1 MDELL
6 TIEHF
11 RSHIG
16 KTVRFKG
23 TPYAF
28 TLDRVEAEAEAPPE
42 GYARAPFMLIF
53 RGPSKT
59 DVMRAGI
66 YECQIEKGPTF
77 TLHVMPIHTPRPD
90 RQEYQSAFN

>member
-1 MDELL
+1 MDIL
-6 TIEHF
+6 TIGHF
-11 RSHIG
+11 KPHTG

-28 TLDRVEAEAEAPPE
+28 VLDRVEGDSGPPPA
-42 GYARAPFMLIF
+42 GYSRAPFVVIF

-59 DVMRAGI
+59 DVMRSGI
-66 YECQIEKGPTF
+66 YDCEIEDGPIYN
-77 TLHVMPIHTPRPD
+77 LHVMPIHTPRPD

>member
-1 MDELL
+1 MDTL

-11 RSHIG
+11 KPHTG

-23 TPYAF
+23 TAYAF
-28 TLDRVEAEAEAPPE
+28 VLDRVEGNSGPPPA
-42 GYARAPFMLIF
+42 GYSRAPFIVVF

-66 YECQIEKGPTF
+66 YECEIEGGATYS
-77 TLHVMPIHTPRPD
+77 LHVMPIQTD
-90 RQEYQSAFN
+90 RANVQEYQSAFN

>member
-1 MDELL
+1 MELL

-11 RSHIG
+11 TPHAG

-28 TLDRVEAEAEAPPE
+28 VLDRVEGNAAPPPP
-42 GYARAPFMLIF
+42 GYQRTPFLLIF

-59 DVMRAGI
+59 DVMPAGI
-66 YECQIEKGPTF
+66 YDCEIDNGPTYS
-77 TLHVMPIHTPRPD
+77 LHVTPIHTARAD
-90 RQEYQSAFN
+90 CQEYQSVFN

>member
-1 MDELL
+1 MEIL

-11 RSHIG
+11 KPHSG

-28 TLDRVEAEAEAPPE
+28 VLDRVEGDPTPPPA
-42 GYARAPFMLIF
+42 GYDRAPFIVIF

-66 YECQIEKGPTF
+66 YDCAIDGGPTYS
-77 TLHVMPIHTPRPD
+77 LHVMPIQTSAPD
-90 RQEYQSAFN
+90 RQEYQSVFN

>member
-1 MDELL
+1 MEIL

-11 RSHIG
+11 KPHSG

-28 TLDRVEAEAEAPPE
+28 VLDRVEGDSTPPPA
-42 GYARAPFMLIF
+42 GHGRAPFVVIF

-66 YECQIEKGPTF
+66 YDCEIDGGPTYS
-77 TLHVMPIHTPRPD
+77 LHVMPIHTYQPD

>member
-1 MDELL
+1 MDVL

-11 RSHIG
+11 KPHAG

-28 TLDRVEAEAEAPPE
+28 VLDRVEGDSGPPPA
-42 GYARAPFMLIF
+42 GYNRAPFVVIF

-66 YECQIEKGPTF
+66 YDCEIDGGPTYS
-77 TLHVMPIHTPRPD
+77 LHVMPMHTSRPD
-90 RQEYQSAFN
+90 RQEYQSVFN

>member
-1 MDELL
+1 MDIL

-11 RSHIG
+11 TPHAG

-28 TLDRVEAEAEAPPE
+28 VLDRVEGDSSPPPA
-42 GYARAPFMLIF
+42 GYLRAPFVVIF
-53 RGPSKT
+53 RGSSKT
-59 DVMRAGI
+59 DVMAAGI
-66 YECQIEKGPTF
+66 YECAIDGGPTYS
-77 TLHVMPIHTPRPD
+77 LHVMPIQTSRPD

>member
-1 MDELL
+1 MENL

-11 RSHIG
+11 KPHTG

-28 TLDRVEAEAEAPPE
+28 VLDRVEGDCAPPP
-42 GYARAPFMLIF
+42 GYSRAPFIVVF

-66 YECQIEKGPTF
+66 YDCEIDGGPTYS
-77 TLHVMPIHTPRPD
+77 LHVMPIHTPQPD
-90 RQEYQSAFN
+90 RQEYQSVFS